1 MAQPRR
7 PAEGGDPARPLADL
21 ERCFR
26 ICFLMI
32 PAMVPA
38 GLERSSQPPPPL
50 TAVSSRSRL
59 TGTEGRRPSAHSRER
74 LEALAEA
81 TAAAAAAESPEHDA
95 QAAAAAASAILAA
108 ASPKRPGAGRRAWGR
123 SELEVGG
130 ACGSSGGGR
139 GRGVQPRVL
148 RTLPASS
155 AALLQQHPQTPILLA
170 LSSFLH
176 LPLTVPLTPS
186 LTFSFTSLFPPNST
200 FPLLTL
206 PFGPSGL
213 ITSVS
218 FAKIFP
224 LANSCNLMFI
234 IGCI

>member
-38 GLERSSQPPPPL
+38 GLERSSQPPPPF

-59 TGTEGRRPSAHSRER
+59 TGTEERRPSAHSRER

-108 ASPKRPGAGRRAWGR
+108 ASPKRPGAGRGAWGR

-130 ACGSSGGGR
+130 ACGGKKGCPAACPSDSASILHCPASVASIDSYSTGAFIISSPPPYRAFASITGFL
-139 GRGVQPRVL
+139 VHVLLHFL
-148 RTLPASS
+148 RT
-155 AALLQQHPQTPILLA
+155 Q
-170 LSSFLH
+170 
-176 LPLTVPLTPS
+176 
-186 LTFSFTSLFPPNST
+186 LFRS
-200 FPLLTL
+200 
-206 PFGPSGL
+206 
-213 ITSVS
+213 
-218 FAKIFP
+218 
-224 LANSCNLMFI
+224 
-234 IGCI
+234 

>member
-59 TGTEGRRPSAHSRER
+59 TGTEERRPSAHSRER

-130 ACGSSGGGR
+130 ACGSNGGGR
-139 GRGVQPRVL
+139 GRGGPAACPSD
-148 RTLPASS
+148 PASILRCPAS
-155 AALLQQHPQTPILLA
+155 AASADSYSTGAFII
-170 LSSFLH
+170 SS
-176 LPLTVPLTPS
+176 P
-186 LTFSFTSLFPPNST
+186 PPNRAFDSITDFLVHVFISSELNFSAVDAAFWT
-200 FPLLTL
+200 FWAYYLR
-206 PFGPSGL
+206 F
-213 ITSVS
+213 
-218 FAKIFP
+218 F
-224 LANSCNLMFI
+224 C
-234 IGCI
+234 